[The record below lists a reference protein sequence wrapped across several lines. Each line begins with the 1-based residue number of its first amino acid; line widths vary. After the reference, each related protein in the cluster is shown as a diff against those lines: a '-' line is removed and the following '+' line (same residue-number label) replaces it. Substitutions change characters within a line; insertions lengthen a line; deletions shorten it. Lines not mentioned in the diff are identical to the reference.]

1 MRILIVNPI
10 LHTHEKGAIPV
21 RETNHDCMIYGMA
34 RGFVANG
41 HDVTVAAS
49 EEYRC
54 TEPEDNP
61 FEVVYFPSRMPRVF
75 QPWRIPW
82 PKGLGRYIREHR
94 FDLVFSSEVFS
105 MGTLIACRNAK
116 CPVVAWQEQMQHNRH
131 FHEIP
136 SKIWYGIVTRLM
148 MRRVIAVGRSLPAR
162 DFISRYCPRTSPET
176 VDHGCDG
183 DVFYPSDH
191 ADDSFVIIA
200 RLVEG
205 KKPLVIL
212 DAFLKFIRK
221 PGFENYRLDVIGD
234 GPMRQPM
241 EERVRQAGAEGN
253 VAFHGFMSHRDF
265 APISR
270 RAKGMLINTVRDSNM
285 VSVSEA
291 IANGTPVLM
300 NSVPYIAP
308 FIRDNGVGIV
318 RDGWNEDTLEE
329 LARGYGRFHEA
340 CVRIGKSFTSTAG
353 AEKIVHIAE
362 NM

>member
-1 MRILIVNPI
+1 MRILIVNLI
-10 LHTHEKGAIPV
+10 LHTHEKGVIPV

-41 HDVTVAAS
+41 HKVTLAAS

-75 QPWRIPW
+75 KPWLLPW
-82 PKGLGRYIREHR
+82 PKGLGRYVRTHS
-94 FDLVFSSEVFS
+94 FDLIVSADTFS
-105 MGTLIACRNAK
+105 MGTLIASRNAK
-116 CPVVAWQEQMQHNRH
+116 CQLVAWQELAQHNRMMH
-131 FHEIP
+131 RLP
-136 SKIWYGIVTRLM
+136 SKFWYGIIVRLM

-162 DFISRYCPRTSPET
+162 DFISHYSPRTSPGI
-176 VDHGCDG
+176 VDHGCDS
-183 DVFYPSDH
+183 DVFHPGDET
-191 ADDSFVIIA
+191 DDSFVIIA
-200 RLVEG
+200 RLVEA
-205 KKPLVIL
+205 KRPLVIL

-234 GPMRQPM
+234 GPMRQAM
-241 EERVRQAGAEGN
+241 EERARQAGAEKN
-253 VAFHGFMSHRDF
+253 VVFHGFMSHHDF
-265 APISR
+265 APIGR
-270 RAKGMLINTVRDSNM
+270 RAKGLLINTMQDLNM

-300 NSVPYIAP
+300 NSVPYTAT
-308 FIRDNGVGIV
+308 FVRDKGLGIV
-318 RDGWNEDTLEE
+318 RDDWNEDTLEE

-340 CVRIGKSFTSTAG
+340 CARISSTLTCTAS